1 MVPFIHRAD
10 AIELTA
16 NEPVPQEGG
25 LFDVVL
31 SHAGLRHRFTFH
43 STFIERELASAL
55 QEPGECEVHVIALN
69 PNSLASL
76 LINKRPQFVVTAVSG
91 HNRQPV
97 SGLPRA
103 WRLARRCGMTL
114 WLAMTGVGLGLAAL
128 GEVSLGAFLCSF
140 GALAGGPASRLPS
153 KSFLGHEG
161 VLPSKLTPHDSP
173 SSASPSLLAEGAQHS
188 GPARWGR

>member
-10 AIELTA
+10 TIELTA
-16 NEPVPQEGG
+16 TEPVPQEGG
-25 LFDVVL
+25 LFDMVL

-76 LINKRPQFVVTAVSG
+76 LIDKRPQFVVTAICG
-91 HNRQPV
+91 RDRQPV

-114 WLAMTGVGLGLAAL
+114 WLAMTGVGLGLAAF
-128 GEVSLGAFLCSF
+128 GEVSLGALVCWL

-161 VLPSKLTPHDSP
+161 GSPSKLPPHDSP
-173 SSASPSLLAEGAQHS
+173 SSAPPTLLAEGAQHS
-188 GPARWGR
+188 GPQR

>member
-10 AIELTA
+10 TIELTA

-25 LFDVVL
+25 LFDMVL

-43 STFIERELASAL
+43 STFIARELASAL
-55 QEPGECEVHVIALN
+55 QEPGECEVHVIAIN
-69 PNSLASL
+69 PNSLASH
-76 LINKRPQFVVTAVSG
+76 LIDKRPQFVVTAICG
-91 HNRQPV
+91 RNRRPV
-97 SGLPRA
+97 IGLPRA

-114 WLAMTGVGLGLAAL
+114 WLAMTGVGLGLAAF
-128 GEVSLGAFLCSF
+128 GEVSLGALLCSL

-161 VLPSKLTPHDSP
+161 ASPFKLPPHDSP
-173 SSASPSLLAEGAQHS
+173 SPASPSLLAEGAQHS
-188 GPARWGR
+188 GPQR